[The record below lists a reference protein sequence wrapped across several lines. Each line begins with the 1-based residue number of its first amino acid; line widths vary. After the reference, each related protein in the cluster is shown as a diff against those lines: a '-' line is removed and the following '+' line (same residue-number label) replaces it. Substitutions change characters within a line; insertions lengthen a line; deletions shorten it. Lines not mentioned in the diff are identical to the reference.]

1 MSAPQKTIEVDPA
14 EEGPKVK
21 AKRQMTEAQLA
32 ALKKGREKL
41 AEKRKLPA
49 LELAFGPKVEIS
61 IDSTVT
67 PVAEHMVEPSA
78 EPATSE
84 AESTNETPEEG
95 NGGNDYAPLCK
106 IM

>member
-1 MSAPQKTIEVDPA
+1 MSAPQKTVEVDPA

-41 AEKRKLPA
+41 AEKRKQNA
-49 LELAFGPKVEIS
+49 QESQITAVEVEARDADAS
-61 IDSTVT
+61 VSANA
-67 PVAEHMVEPSA
+67 PVQKDPVDHVWDTQKEDDDV
-78 EPATSE
+78 
-84 AESTNETPEEG
+84 EEG
-95 NGGNDYAPLCK
+95 YAPLCT